1 MREDPWLELPPPI
14 AWMRD
19 AGALFVLNH
28 SAGKDSQAMTI
39 RVREVVSPEQLLVVH
54 ADLGEVEWDGNLD
67 HIRETVGDLPIEVCR
82 NERKTLLEMVEHRG
96 MWPSPRYR
104 QCTSD
109 LKRGPID
116 RTIRRYLRAHPRF
129 GGRIVSCM
137 GLRADE
143 SPDRAKRSI
152 IARNARGS
160 VAGREWWTW
169 LPIHDLTTDEVF
181 ATIARAGQ
189 APHWAYAAGMS
200 RLSCVFCIMASR
212 SDLRTAAHL
221 RPDLYRRYVAL
232 ERRIGHTL
240 PMSGR
245 PLEEVTGVPAASVST
260 CPRSSPQRS
269 HRTAPNSNRS
279 GPRIAGAMGGRGTG
293 ATPVLPAP

>member
-1 MREDPWLELPPPI
+1 MREDRRLELPEPI
-14 AWMRD
+14 ARMRD

-28 SAGKDSQAMTI
+28 SGGKDSQAMTI
-39 RVREVVSPEQLLVVH
+39 RVREVVRPEQLLVIH
-54 ADLGEVEWDGNLD
+54 ANLGEVEWGGNLD
-67 HIRETVGDLPIEVCR
+67 HIHATVGNLPIEVCR
-82 NERKTLLEMVEHRG
+82 NERKTLLKMVEQRG

-116 RTIRRYLRAHPRF
+116 RTIRRYLKTHHEF
-129 GGRIVSCM
+129 GGRVVSCM
-137 GLRADE
+137 GIRADE
-143 SPDRAKRSI
+143 SPDRAKRSPV
-152 IARNARGS
+152 ARNPRGS

-169 LPIHDLTTDEVF
+169 LPIHDLGTDEVF

-189 APHWAYAAGMS
+189 EPHWAHAAGMS
-200 RLSCVFCIMASR
+200 RLSCAFCIMASR

-240 PMSGR
+240 SMSGR
-245 PLEEVTGVPAASVST
+245 PLEEVTGVPAASVNEHPQSGLQRK
-260 CPRSSPQRS
+260 CRS
-269 HRTAPNSNRS
+269 
-279 GPRIAGAMGGRGTG
+279 
-293 ATPVLPAP
+293 